1 MVQVTAR
8 EIAEIVEGEIF
19 GKEDVIVSKASK
31 IEDADPESICFLAN
45 TKYENHLYNTQASIV
60 VVDNNFEPKKP
71 IKSTLIKVSSA
82 YLSFAKILEHFFNPY
97 NNLKGIHSKH
107 IAKSA
112 AIGENV
118 YIGANVVIEPDV
130 TIGNNTKILAN
141 AFIGKG
147 SSIGQNC
154 VLYAGVSLYHD
165 VKLGNECI
173 IHSGVVIGSD
183 GFGHA
188 PMPDGSYYKIPQVGN
203 VTIEDKV
210 EIGANCTIDRATMGS
225 TIIKKGTKLDNLVQ
239 IAHNVELGKNIV
251 IAAQAGVAG
260 SSKIGNN
267 SMIGGQ
273 AGIAGHII
281 IADGSQLAA
290 QSGFSKSITE
300 KNKKYFG
307 SPAMPLTD
315 FFKSFALFKK
325 LPQIEKRLSKLEKNK
340 R

>member
-165 VKLGNECI
+165 VKLGIFDRC
-173 IHSGVVIGSD
+173 D
-183 GFGHA
+183 R
-188 PMPDGSYYKIPQVGN
+188 IPGPALRSHFSQ
-203 VTIEDKV
+203 
-210 EIGANCTIDRATMGS
+210 S
-225 TIIKKGTKLDNLVQ
+225 
-239 IAHNVELGKNIV
+239 
-251 IAAQAGVAG
+251 AG
-260 SSKIGNN
+260 SNFI
-267 SMIGGQ
+267 
-273 AGIAGHII
+273 
-281 IADGSQLAA
+281 
-290 QSGFSKSITE
+290 
-300 KNKKYFG
+300 
-307 SPAMPLTD
+307 
-315 FFKSFALFKK
+315 
-325 LPQIEKRLSKLEKNK
+325 
-340 R
+340 